1 MKPVSIFVFVL
12 FLFVG
17 GCDLLIEE
25 TYYKLASPETMDIV
39 KEKVILRYIGE
50 GNPEDGVVGLLF
62 ERLRYTE
69 KDLLLDINRAVFAN
83 NSLIPNLIPEK
94 DYKIGAIYEISAKY
108 NKTVWWADCNVIVPG
123 HLFCTTRYRHWE
135 YFPMALFSL
144 TEIKEVP

>member
-1 MKPVSIFVFVL
+1 MKPVSIFVFFL

-39 KEKVILRYIGE
+39 KEKVVLRGIGE
-50 GNPEDGVVGLLF
+50 GNPGDGVVGLLF

-69 KDLLLDINRAVFAN
+69 KDLLLDINRAVLAD

-94 DYKIGAIYEISAKY
+94 DYKIGVTYEITAKY
-108 NKTVWWADCNVIVPG
+108 DETVWLQDCKAIVPD
-123 HLFCTTRYRHWE
+123 HLFCTTRNRHWE
-135 YFPMALFSL
+135 YFPMATFLL